1 MSSKT
6 RKGENM
12 HRYKP
17 WLRFVTDD
25 DGEGG
30 GGQPDEEDPKE
41 ESDEGAD
48 DDNPDGAD
56 QLGDPGKRALDE
68 MKAKWKAERK
78 ARQDLQAKLDQAGQQ
93 KDDPGAKAAQE
104 VVAKANARI
113 VRSEVR
119 AAAAG
124 KLADPKD
131 ALKFLDLDQFE
142 VGEDGDIDEDEIADA
157 IDDLISK
164 KPYLAAQSRKKGSMD
179 GGVRN
184 ESRPRQLT
192 RADLGRMSPEEIEKA
207 RKQGRLKTLMGG

>member
-25 DGEGG
+25 DGEG

-56 QLGDPGKRALDE
+56 QLGDPGKKALDE

>member
-104 VVAKANARI
+104 AVAKANARI

-142 VGEDGDIDEDEIADA
+142 VGEDGDNADDDIADA
-157 IDDLISK
+157 IDDHISK
-164 KPYLAAQSRKKGSMD
+164 QPYLAAQSRKKGSMD